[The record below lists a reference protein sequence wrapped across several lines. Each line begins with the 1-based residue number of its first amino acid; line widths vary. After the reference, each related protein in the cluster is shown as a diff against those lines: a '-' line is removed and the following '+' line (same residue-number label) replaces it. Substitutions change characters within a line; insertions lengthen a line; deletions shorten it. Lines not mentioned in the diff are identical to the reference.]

1 MTPEPPTPDHD
12 ISKAAAAFGR
22 LGGSVK
28 SDRKTAAAR
37 KNARLGGLAKS
48 ANRAKASAE
57 NGKKGG
63 RPRKPKLE
71 V

>member
-1 MTPEPPTPDHD
+1 MTESPTPEDHELAR
-12 ISKAAAAFGR
+12 SAAAAFGR

-28 SDRKTAAAR
+28 SDRKAAAAR

-48 ANRAKASAE
+48 AARAKASAE

-63 RPRKPKLE
+63 RPRKVKE
-71 V
+71 